1 MARFIRFALWSLRTK
16 LLVMFIGLTLF
27 PLIAVGLI
35 SYLKS
40 FDTIADHSKAASM
53 FIADELARSIDI
65 QFRETRR
72 LLELENNSTVRQFL
86 FRQTD
91 SYADAKQILQTFKL
105 YRDTYTYENVL
116 NISMVNLYGR
126 GISERRGVFSLN
138 QNPLRNPH
146 FTYLMEHPE
155 DVLIIPAADSSP
167 LDRLDGF
174 DYPDDNLISVMAT
187 IKQRI
192 THEVIGFIV
201 IDLND
206 SFVRSFLS
214 SYTFGQTGIFYVTDA
229 AGKPIYMPPEVA
241 NQLPSVEVGAW
252 LAAPKDNFVTG
263 VPGSGISWFVT
274 YTTSQE
280 TGWKIIGIAPLAE
293 IVQDAL
299 NIRRL
304 IFVSVG
310 LSILFIAILY
320 FFMTNRLTRPIQI
333 LLRRMRQAAAGN
345 LDAKVHPSGSDE
357 IAALGSGFNT
367 MIERIKELMERS
379 IREQRLIQMAELR
392 MLQAQI
398 NPHFLYNTLDSIVW
412 MAEAGNKEQVI
423 QVIQALSRFFR
434 ISLSK
439 GRELITIQ
447 EELEHVRSYLVI
459 QQVRYR
465 DILDYSIDVPT
476 EIYSYLILKMTLQ
489 PIVENALYHGIKNKR
504 GRGRIMI
511 SGQMQDGAIVITV
524 TDDGAG
530 MSRERLEAL
539 TSRYKRAA
547 DLDLSEELFS
557 QRETSGYGLYNVEQ
571 RIRLFY
577 GDEYGITITSE
588 EGVGTNVTI
597 RIPIST
603 GGVRYEQAYL
613 SG

>member
-1 MARFIRFALWSLRTK
+1 MARLTRFALWSLRTK
-16 LLVMFIGLTLF
+16 LLVMFIGLTLI

-35 SYLKS
+35 AYLKS
-40 FDTIADHSKAASM
+40 FDTIADHSKAASL

-65 QFRETRR
+65 QFQETRR

-91 SYADAKQILQTFKL
+91 SYADAKQILQTFNL

-155 DVLIIPAADSSP
+155 DVLIIPAANSSP

-174 DYPDDNLISVMAT
+174 TYPDDNLISVMAT

-206 SFVRSFLS
+206 SFVRNFLE

-229 AGKPIYMPPEVA
+229 EGHPIYMPPASEHR
-241 NQLPSVEVGAW
+241 LPAMETGTW
-252 LAAPKDNFVTG
+252 LAAPKDSLVT
-263 VPGSGISWFVT
+263 VDAESGISWFVT

-280 TGWKIIGIAPLAE
+280 TGWKIIGVAPLAE
-293 IVQDAL
+293 IVADAF

-304 IFVSVG
+304 IFISVA

-333 LLRRMRQAAAGN
+333 LMRKMRQAAGGN

-357 IAALGSGFNT
+357 IAALGSSFNT

-398 NPHFLYNTLDSIVW
+398 NPHFLYNTLDSVIW

-423 QVIQALSRFFR
+423 QVIQALSKFFR

-439 GRELITIQ
+439 GRELITIW

-465 DILDYSIDVPT
+465 DILDYSIEVPK
-476 EIYSYLILKMTLQ
+476 EMYSYLILKMTLQ

-504 GRGRIMI
+504 GRGMIRI
-511 SGQMQDGAIVITV
+511 SGQMQDGAMLITV
-524 TDDGAG
+524 TDNGAG
-530 MSRERLEAL
+530 MSREKLEAL
-539 TSRYKRAA
+539 TRRYQTAS
-547 DLDLSEELFS
+547 DLELGEELINDRD
-557 QRETSGYGLYNVEQ
+557 QSGYGLYNVEQ

-577 GDEYGITITSE
+577 GDEYGITIMSE
-588 EGVGTNVTI
+588 EGAGTSVTV
-597 RIPIST
+597 RIPAST
-603 GGVRYEQAYL
+603 GGMRHEQAYL

>member
-1 MARFIRFALWSLRTK
+1 
-16 LLVMFIGLTLF
+16 
-27 PLIAVGLI
+27 
-35 SYLKS
+35 
-40 FDTIADHSKAASM
+40 M

-65 QFRETRR
+65 QFQETRR

-91 SYADAKQILQTFKL
+91 SYADAKQILQTFNL

-116 NISMVNLYGR
+116 NITMVNLYGR

-155 DVLIIPAADSSP
+155 DVLIIPAADSAP

-174 DYPDDNLISVMAT
+174 AYPDDNLITVMAT

-206 SFVRSFLS
+206 SFVRNFLVN
-214 SYTFGQTGIFYVTDA
+214 YTLGETGIFYVTDA
-229 AGKPIYMPPEVA
+229 TGRPIYMPPEA
-241 NQLPSVEVGAW
+241 EHRLPSVESGAW
-252 LAAPKDNFVTG
+252 LNVHKDNFVTG
-263 VPGSGISWFVT
+263 DAESGVTWFVT

-280 TGWKIIGIAPLAE
+280 TGWKIIGVAPLAE
-293 IVQDAL
+293 IVDDAY

-304 IFVSVG
+304 IFISVG
-310 LSILFIAILY
+310 LSILFIVILY
-320 FFMTNRLTRPIQI
+320 FFMTTRLTRPIQI

-345 LDAKVHPSGSDE
+345 LDAKVSPSGSDE
-357 IAALGSGFNT
+357 IAALGTGFNT

-379 IREQRLIQMAELR
+379 IREQRSIQMAELR

-398 NPHFLYNTLDSIVW
+398 NPHFLYNTLDSVIW
-412 MAEAGNKEQVI
+412 MAEAGNKEQLI

-439 GRELITIQ
+439 GRELITIK
-447 EELEHVRSYLVI
+447 EELEHVLSYLVI

-465 DILDYSIDVPT
+465 DILDYAIEVPK
-476 EIYSYLILKMTLQ
+476 EMDAYLILKMTLQ

-504 GRGRIMI
+504 GKGMIRI
-511 SGQMQDGAIVITV
+511 SGQVQDHAILITV
-524 TDDGAG
+524 SDNGAG
-530 MSRERLEAL
+530 MSREQLEEL
-539 TSRYKRAA
+539 TKRYK
-547 DLDLSEELFS
+547 SEAEQEMGDEMPGS
-557 QRETSGYGLYNVEQ
+557 RSISGYGLYNVEQ

-577 GDEYGITITSE
+577 GEDYGITIESE
-588 EGVGTNVTI
+588 EGIGTSVTV

-603 GGVRYEQAYL
+603 GGVRHEQAYL
-613 SG
+613 SGG